1 MSDDTHCWSLPRAP
15 SLGRWTRPQWLT
27 ALPLLTLELP
37 QSPPLRPE
45 QLAGGGDRKQPCS
58 GQDCLSCPSAL
69 TLQVQA
75 ELQLTLALARVLV
88 LRPAPLASSSCCA
101 GSPISGSA
109 RGACHLSDLR
119 RTLREVWAA
128 STLVSILPVWLH
140 LSSLVFEIIVFYNVP
155 HVISSSSVCM
165 SCPSQVG
172 AL

>member
-1 MSDDTHCWSLPRAP
+1 MSDDTHCWSLPSAL

-45 QLAGGGDRKQPCS
+45 QLAGGGDRKQSCS
-58 GQDCLSCPSAL
+58 GQDCLSAL
-69 TLQVQA
+69 MLQVQA
-75 ELQLTLALARVLV
+75 ELQLTLTLAGFLV

-101 GSPISGSA
+101 GRPISGSA

-119 RTLREVWAA
+119 QTLREVWAA

-140 LSSLVFEIIVFYNVP
+140 LSSLVFEITVFYNVP